1 MKVLGIETS
10 CDDTGVAI
18 YDSQEGLLINR
29 FSSQIDIH
37 KIYGGVVPELAA
49 RDHIRKVMPLIESV
63 LEECNLEKSEIDA
76 VAYTAGPGLVGA
88 LLVGATVGRSL
99 AMALNIRAIGVHH
112 MEGHLLSPMLENEA
126 PQYPFLSLLVSGGHT
141 MLVDVRSLG
150 SYELLGET
158 RDDAV
163 GEAFDKFASVLGL
176 PYPGGPSIEKCA
188 MQGRAGRFKFPK
200 PMSSHSTLD
209 FSFSGLKTHA
219 FQEFRKFQKDNQT
232 VDDQTRYDFAYA
244 FQDAAIDA
252 LVVKL
257 KQALK
262 KTGYSEVIIA
272 GGVGA
277 NKLLRQRV
285 AKLSKDLQVRAY
297 FPSLELCADNGA
309 MIAYT
314 GYLRLMA
321 GYQEN
326 LDYAVYPRWS
336 LESLEPM
343 LAASGGTGQPQ
354 TQCGQSITSS

>member
-18 YDSQEGLLINR
+18 YDSEAGLLINR

-49 RDHIRKVMPLIESV
+49 RDHIRKVIPL
-63 LEECNLEKSEIDA
+63 IDA
-76 VAYTAGPGLVGA
+76 VLKETGLDKSSLDAIAYTAGPGLVGA

-99 AMALNIRAIGVHH
+99 AMALAIPAIGVHH
-112 MEGHLLSPMLENEA
+112 MEGHLLSPMLENDA
-126 PQYPFLSLLVSGGHT
+126 PQLPFLSLLVSGGHT

-150 SYELLGET
+150 NYKILGET

-163 GEAFDKFASVLGL
+163 GEAFDKFASVLDL

-188 MQGRAGRFKFPK
+188 RYGQPGRFRFPR
-200 PMSSHSTLD
+200 PMSGQATLD

-219 FQEFRKFQKDNQT
+219 VMEVARHKLDEK
-232 VDDQTRYDFAYA
+232 TRADFAYA

-257 KQALK
+257 KRALK
-262 KTGYSEVIIA
+262 QTGYSEIIIA

-277 NKLLRQRV
+277 NKLLRERIDGL
-285 AKLSKDLQVRAY
+285 AKTLGVRAY
-297 FPSLELCADNGA
+297 FPSLELCTDNGA
-309 MIAYT
+309 MIAYA
-314 GYLRLMA
+314 GYLRLVS
-321 GYQEN
+321 GYEEN
-326 LDYAVYPRWS
+326 LDFSVFPRWS
-336 LESLEPM
+336 LESLPAIDNVIRFE
-343 LAASGGTGQPQ
+343 SD
-354 TQCGQSITSS
+354 SIS